1 MPTQKTQPTF
11 PPEALAAYEAL
22 IATVPGLERKGV
34 SLPYTSHNG
43 HMFSFL
49 TQTGTVALRLPV
61 EAREA
66 FLKRYKTTLVE
77 AHGSVMKE
85 YVIVPARLLRKL
97 VELTPYLEASY
108 AYAKTLKPKKSA
120 PRKKAASKR

>member
-1 MPTQKTQPTF
+1 MPTQKPQPTF

-49 TQTGTVALRLPV
+49 SQAGTVALRLPAEV
-61 EAREA
+61 REA
-66 FLKRYKTTLVE
+66 FLKKYKTTLAE
-77 AHGSVMKE
+77 AHGTVMKE
-85 YVIVPARLLRKL
+85 FVAVPALLLKKPEAL
-97 VELTPYLEASY
+97 KPYLEASY

-120 PRKKAASKR
+120 PRKKAAPKS